1 MVKLYSLFVCTGGF
15 VEYIYNITVTI
26 FFTGEMVE
34 LYGLARVTLT
44 PELKILKLDIHY
56 KPGKALVI
64 LLDLDAKHLYCLL
77 LKDADMHLY
86 NRPFP

>member
-64 LLDLDAKHLYCLL
+64 LLVFGCEASLL
-77 LKDADMHLY
+77 LS
-86 NRPFP
+86 P